1 MTRSKSSR
9 ILSPL
14 AVRAR
19 LTCGVSIAAMVG
31 ALGAG
36 PAVAQTIAGLHG
48 AIGPGGIPAAA
59 TAALTGSTFSN
70 PVNAAMAAAQARS
83 MRNQAQLTQ
92 TVTMA
97 QQAQAAA
104 RAAAAALN
112 QGVPNGL
119 ILGGLQVAPNVTTA
133 ANDPTGLHTWDGAA
147 LPTVDSKNP
156 NQIDIVQNKSQ
167 AVLDWT
173 TFNVGQNTTVDFVQQ
188 QNGVGQHSWIAV
200 NRVVGQLM
208 PNGLRNPNLAPAPS
222 RIFGSIKADG
232 TVIVINQNGVIF
244 GATSQVNV
252 NSLVATSLEL
262 GYDLKFV
269 NGSGTLASLSDRDNE
284 FLSLGLL
291 GYSDQNGQGGGLYT
305 FSAQA
310 TGITTTGTQYDP
322 LLEGEVQ
329 VQQGASINSASNGY
343 IVLAAPRV
351 VNGGALSSPEGQISL
366 VSGRGVTFTRSEGT
380 STSVDANLRGLQIS
394 TVSLGGSTGD
404 YVDNLA
410 NATLDVPQGYIS
422 LQATPVGAVID
433 GGVLTSTTAV
443 SRNGYINIQ
452 AGNIQFDPAA
462 VLAITPDS
470 SAATIPQDPNTLA
483 DFKTSVIRIGDTG
496 SAIDIGANSLIYAP
510 SANITIGADP
520 GQTTLTNA
528 ETPTAGRVFSDD
540 GAVIDAS
547 GVQNVLVAAT
557 ANAIKI
563 SPVTQNSLQDTPTY
577 RSSFLNGAIVY
588 VDPRLSGVNANGVAW
603 IGSPLI
609 PAASYYQQVGVSA
622 SELMT
627 KGGNVTVGAPS
638 VATGTGATQIPD
650 VVIKSGASIDI
661 SGGWR
666 TFQAGVV
673 QTSQL
678 VDANGEVVNIGY
690 ANPNDRY
697 LGVYNGFT
705 TTQSRW
711 GVSQTFANPLFTG
724 AHMEGQYTEGR
735 DAGTLNIKS
744 SVIVLDGQVI
754 AQAFPGAEQ
763 IQDSVQGT
771 AKGTIYGDIRNL
783 QGAPSQLPSGGYLDI
798 QALGVDALGNFTG
811 GGDID
816 LVDTAGYTPVS
827 SDLTYGQTATFAAD
841 GSLIIPQRPLSS
853 VLPVGRLDVIS
864 LNADSISSMGLSQLT
879 LETSGSIT
887 VEAGA
892 NVNLNA
898 GGAFEAVAGRSLTV
912 NGQITAPAGSIDLR
926 TADILDSAGLGGSVL
941 NPTVA
946 GPGSFDITINGQ
958 LNAAGRWANDYNATA
973 DQLVGSAYLNGGEIT
988 LLTAPRVAPLDIS
1001 VGADNSSALTQSTDI
1016 SGSILVNAGG
1026 ILNVTGGGY
1035 VAHNGNLTLTA
1046 KGGIVSLYNEDNF
1059 FPFSNDFTNVT
1070 TGSLP
1075 GSYSGFRVTTIINS
1089 TGGTGVV
1096 AINPSA
1102 VTGHIS
1108 IADGSILAHGFGG
1121 GGTFNLTAPSFTFG
1135 DSVTSTGAALPL
1147 DFFSRTGFANYN
1159 IKSYATDLIPN
1170 AFTNG
1175 LGGYNAVL
1183 ATQVVTVG
1191 AGQTLSLS
1199 ESMFSPLLS
1208 DSQTAMLRGF
1218 ATGGDLNTVLTPI
1231 VPTDAWDARPVNL
1244 SLGGLLELDVA
1255 KGGSIQGQAGGV
1267 LTVSQLWNQGT
1278 IHIPGGA
1285 IVQSEGLPTLY
1296 ASSSQLTG
1304 GEALNLT
1311 GQYVIAAHSLSDIFS
1326 IAADGSISEG
1336 GANALRLTDLNGAV
1350 LTNGQVAG
1358 NVSIYLLGNLDARE
1372 GVRLSTGSVTDLSG
1386 EAIVNPRA
1394 VPSGGAPVAGFVNG
1408 VVINGGSL
1416 RTSGASGASTAAPIF
1431 HTVLGVSPYFDDG
1444 QPVAL
1449 KAAIVADVLN
1459 AEVNSA
1465 INLQGASAIFDRPST
1480 TVSNLSGAPSIGYA
1494 PTQIWS
1500 NGGSLTLGS
1509 GGTIAGALIQA
1520 QGGAANAQGGIL
1532 TVLNPVLTQSEPDNP
1547 QPGVYTVDTAQISAD
1562 AITRSGFDTFV
1573 AQGAL
1578 NTLGDVTLDLRGAFF
1593 LTSKPQD
1600 GGLDPSSG
1608 SSRDLYSPRISSGG
1622 ALIINAAY
1630 VGLEGGF
1637 QSFST
1642 PAYGTVGDNTVTFNA
1657 GAIGVTGAVLFDR
1670 SVGQVNLNSS
1680 SDLQLVGVEPWQLV
1694 YNIATSTPTTP
1705 SLAGQLAVNGN
1716 LTITAGQVYPTT
1728 GTNFSISS
1736 ASPTGVIT
1744 FEKAAG
1750 ATPTT
1755 PYSAGGQLNVQAT
1768 TIVQDGVLRA
1778 PLGTINLGSST
1789 TSVFAPVA
1797 TQNLTLASGSITSVS
1812 TDGLVIPYGTTTDQI
1827 EWFFNPTN
1835 SNPLTAPPAAVLQLA
1850 GANVNVASGATV
1862 DLKGGGDIYAYEFI
1876 SGIGGSRDV
1885 LSQFNSDAFSS
1896 NHGFQYPDGRQVYA
1910 IVPSMANAAVAPFDP
1925 IYSANYSSLYG
1936 PSQVGERVYLNAAPG
1951 LAAGWYT
1958 LLPAQYAM
1966 LPGGM
1971 RVVQDTGAATP
1982 PPNGSSTLLDG
1993 TDVVSGYFGQ
2003 GPAGAY
2009 QATPV
2014 VFDVQSQS
2022 VIRTYSQIAL
2032 TYGNK
2037 TFTADAA
2044 KSGVTTPRLAT
2055 DAGRLIL
2062 APVSS
2067 LLINGVFDTTPA
2079 TGGRGSEVDISGTSL
2094 DIVGANGGSG
2104 APGSIVLTTS
2114 SLSDLNA
2121 ASLFLGGVRTDNADG
2136 TTSLGVTTNKIT
2148 VESGATIS
2156 APEVLLATNGA
2167 GAALTVAD
2175 GASIVASG
2183 NVSDPSTG
2191 NYLLMGGAAPAQSAQ
2206 GGFLRVANG
2215 PQRLL
2220 VRSGIQS
2227 SVTPGAVTLG
2237 SATLQGTSVEAES
2250 SGNLLISPD
2259 TRLDA
2264 TNLALGASTVTFA
2277 SSSTGLT
2284 GLVITPTLQS
2294 QIAQAKQLTIQS
2306 SNALE
2311 FQSGAYSFGNLTLDA
2326 PGLANAQGGTVT
2338 INAGDLT
2345 LANSSGASSLCGAS
2359 GAPACGA
2366 GTLDISATQVVFSNG
2381 SVSTYGFDT
2390 AANITASQGIV
2401 VDGVGGLN
2409 FGSANVALNTPFIGD
2424 RGTGLPGE
2432 TLPKLTLVST
2442 GNVNITAPSSS
2453 SGFQAPAGT
2462 PGSNVSISGNQ
2473 VTVSGAT
2480 IRATAGN
2487 LKVQGATGVIVTN
2500 GATLSTPGYLKTYG
2514 DSLNPTTAS
2523 APAGTLM
2530 LVAASGDINV
2540 SGSSILSIY
2549 GAQGPA
2555 GKLSLSAPTGNVL
2568 VSPSS
2573 INAGPAGSG
2582 ASLTLDTG
2590 GSFDLTSFATGAAS
2604 PFTGQL
2610 SITTGQGNLDL
2621 AAGDTLKA
2629 TDVTLVANA
2638 GSVSLEGTINVSG
2651 TVGGDVSLYGVDGVH
2666 LASGSLINATAN
2678 GYGATDTRQ
2687 ASGGNVTIGVSG
2699 SGAIAVDTGAV
2710 INVGLSSSDTNNI
2723 NRLVPIYGTSAYSY
2737 VAADQGGTVTF
2748 RAPVI
2753 QQTGGDTVNVTYN
2766 GAVNGAASIVLE
2778 GYQQWDLAAVAANS
2792 AYTGVRIV
2800 NGQAVLDLSATGAGQ
2815 VNFLA
2820 GNGQGTLADFIQN
2833 FNISSA
2839 YASLHGLASQA
2850 NFHARPGVELDY
2862 SGDIVLNSNWNLG
2875 AGVVDVAGATAA
2887 GLMAPVPGQAGEY
2900 YVLPGDEAAVFGRFT
2915 KLTYRVGGAVT
2926 GEPGALAL
2934 RAGGNLDLNGSI
2946 TDGFFQFQDQTN
2958 PNYLNTAMGGG
2969 NRTYQGYLTPGCL
2982 TGSCSGVDPWSV
2994 NGNPN
2999 NVVLI
3004 EFPGQS
3010 ALSSYLANPIPYSAI
3025 ANAPDALG
3033 SLPGGQGDAL
3043 GSAQLFPLLPGVG
3056 GKSPTVVNSWS
3067 YRLVGGADLNSPGG
3081 ALSADPLATQAG
3093 STASVTVAGQ
3103 NVYSFQATAGSVS
3116 YTDSLELELANSSA
3130 PVSVQQWYQA
3140 FLAQNKSAGLNPNSY
3155 TVVDFS
3161 SAPVSVQRTLN
3172 NLVNSFFQNVSL
3184 NNYINYGSGVETSL
3198 ALATKFMN
3206 YVASNFG
3213 VLSQEYR
3220 PPREVVASQPTYATA
3235 PTLVRTG
3242 TGNIDIAAAGQID
3255 LSNGA
3260 QATTLNRKGQIVL
3273 ALPGQVQLGGA
3284 AIYTAGHL
3292 ANLGVQSALDVATK
3306 QTVQVNLAA
3315 NLITADNTDTTQ
3327 PGSYQ
3332 YGEVLQGSP
3341 SGYAGILIANP
3352 VYAQGGGS
3360 IGLVAGGDIIGRR
3373 DTMLEGELG
3382 GVGGNNV
3389 QQPYSWI
3396 GSGAQPWRTGAIGT
3410 FTYAMINP
3418 QLFKEGL
3425 GTLAGGNISVTAGGN
3440 LTDLSVVATTALTTG
3455 TASGSSLRPSQA
3467 LVTLGGGNIAI
3478 SADNIL
3484 AGRVDDASGQVNIT
3498 ARGNIEGS
3506 GLVTLASATT
3516 PVENLLR
3523 LRLTDAT
3530 VTINA
3535 LGSASL
3541 QGIAALG
3548 VGVSDQSQNQANLN
3562 AEGFYSSN
3570 ASVSIVADGSVD
3582 IANAGEDVVT
3592 TNSNGTANTQ
3602 SAVYPGSLQAV
3613 SLTNDLNIA
3622 TSNTANNVAA
3632 ATLLYPS
3639 PTGTLRLLADGSI
3652 ARLTIAMEDAS
3663 PNLLPG
3669 AYTSFTTLGGIG
3681 GVASGLTFNFPAI
3694 LPNTT
3699 DVTRQELHNPN
3710 STHADDSTPNEIMA
3724 GGSITDLIFSSPK
3737 QARITAGL
3745 DLINTIFIGQNL
3757 ATTDVTRIYA
3767 GRDIL
3772 GTTTLVT
3779 PVTGVGTNG
3788 IVFGSEL
3795 PAVQGN
3801 TFVIGGPGAFF
3812 LEAGRDAGPFLN
3824 SAVTNGFQS
3833 VNGTF
3838 VPTGPLTFAGGI
3850 QSVGN
3855 LYNPWLPQQGAS
3867 IFTAFGVAKGQN
3879 FSGLIDYYLNPTN
3892 FSSLPG
3898 YLFTQ
3903 STTATGQSV
3912 PNRDQEIY
3920 SLDLLTWLR
3929 TIAPTVISQYNQEVA
3944 ASTTPVPPSALVQVA
3959 QSLEKGQTVSLNQA
3973 IAVLPAVADQRLPL
3987 IPWLQLNYPSLLVA
4001 QFGTLDVT
4009 YQQAYNAFL
4018 IVPTLN
4024 QQQYLL
4030 KDVYFNELIQTSVP
4044 SSPSYLQYA
4053 RGYQAVNTLFPA
4065 SAGYTLNNIGGG
4077 SNGSNSPVLTGN
4089 LDLRLSTIQTAQGG
4103 DVVILGPGGEVL
4115 AGSTVATSVQ
4125 AQRRDYEGGALYAG
4139 NPSVNSSPY
4148 FEASTITQIP
4158 VGYEGILTLQGGSID
4173 GFTDGNFLL
4182 NQSRL
4187 FTENGGDVALWSS
4200 NADLNAGQG
4209 PKNSASFPPIA
4220 VTIDENAYSTIDA
4233 AAGVSGA
4240 GIAAFQPDPSTPA
4253 PDIFLIAPRGKV
4265 DAGAAGVRS
4274 AGSIFVAALQV
4285 ANSSNFTV
4293 TGSGGSISG
4302 VASGAVVN
4310 VSAGTSASAASA
4322 AASQAAQA
4330 AANSASG
4337 GSDRTIVTVDV
4348 LGYLAGLSDT
4358 CDEDEKKKGRCD

>member
-9 ILSPL
+9 ILTPL

-36 PAVAQTIAGLHG
+36 PAAAQTIAGLHG

-112 QGVPNGL
+112 HGVPDGL

-173 TFNVGQNTTVDFVQQ
+173 TFNVGQKTTVDFIQQ
-188 QNGVGQHSWIAV
+188 QNGVGQPSWIAV

-208 PNGLRNPNLAPAPS
+208 PNGLRNPSLAPAPS
-222 RIFGSIKADG
+222 QIFGSIKADG

-269 NGSGTLASLSDRDNE
+269 NGTGALASLSDRDNE

-329 VQQGASINSASNGY
+329 VQQGASINSASSGY

-366 VSGRGVTFTRSEGT
+366 VSGRAVTFTRSEGT
-380 STSVDANLRGLQIS
+380 TTSIDPNLRGLQIS
-394 TVSLGGSTGD
+394 TVSLGGATGD

-410 NATLDVPQGYIS
+410 NATLDAPQGYIS

-470 SAATIPQDPNTLA
+470 SAASIPQDPNTLA

-510 SANITIGADP
+510 SARITIGADP

-528 ETPTAGRVFSDD
+528 ETPTAGRVFIDS

-547 GVQNVLVAAT
+547 GVQNVLVSAT

-563 SPVTQNSLQDTPTY
+563 DPVTQNSLQDTPTY

-588 VDPRLSGVNANGVAW
+588 VDPRLSGVNSNGVAW

-627 KGGNVTVGAPS
+627 TGGNVTIGAPS
-638 VATGTGATQIPD
+638 TAPGTGATQIPD

-666 TFQAGVV
+666 TFQAGIV
-673 QTSQL
+673 QTTQL

-690 ANPNDRY
+690 ANPNDTY
-697 LGVYNGFT
+697 VGVYNGFT

-744 SVIVLDGQVI
+744 SVVVLDGQVI

-763 IQDSVQGT
+763 ILDSQQGT

-798 QALGVDALGNFTG
+798 QALGVDSQGNFTG

-816 LVDTAGYTPVS
+816 VTDTAGYAPVS
-827 SDLTYGQTATFAAD
+827 TDLTYGQTASLAAD
-841 GSLIIPQRPLSS
+841 GSLIIPQRPLTS
-853 VLPVGRLDVIS
+853 VLPVGRLNVIS
-864 LNADSISSMGLSQLT
+864 LNADAISSMGLSQLT

-892 NVNLNA
+892 SVTLNA

-926 TADILDSAGLGGSVL
+926 TADILDSSGLGGSVL
-941 NPTVA
+941 NPTIA
-946 GPGSFDITINGQ
+946 GPGSFDITVNGQ
-958 LNAAGRWANDYNATA
+958 LNVAGRWANDYNASA
-973 DQLVGSAYLNGGEIT
+973 DQLAGSAYLNGGEIT
-988 LLTAPRVAPLDIS
+988 LLTAPRVAPLDTS
-1001 VGADNSSALTQSTDI
+1001 VSADNSAALTQSTDI
-1016 SGSILVNAGG
+1016 SGSILVNKGG

-1035 VAHNGNLTLTA
+1035 VAPNGNLTLTA
-1046 KGGIVSLYNEDNF
+1046 RGGSVSLYDEDNF

-1075 GSYSGFRVTTIINS
+1075 GSYSGFRVTTIINA

-1096 AINPSA
+1096 AVNPSA

-1147 DFFSRTGFANYN
+1147 DFFSKTGFANYN

-1231 VPTDAWDARPVNL
+1231 IPTDAWDARPVNL
-1244 SLGGLLELDVA
+1244 SLGGMIELDVA
-1255 KGGSIQGQAGGV
+1255 QGGAIQGQAGGV

-1296 ASSSQLTG
+1296 ASSSQVTS

-1311 GQYVIAAHSLSDIFS
+1311 GQYVIAAHSLSDVFS
-1326 IAADGSISEG
+1326 TAADGSISESD
-1336 GANALRLTDLNGAV
+1336 ANVLGLTDLNGNV

-1358 NVSIYLLGNLDARE
+1358 NVSIYLLGNLKANE
-1372 GVRLSTGSVTDLSG
+1372 GVRLSAGSVTDLSG

-1416 RTSGASGASTAAPIF
+1416 RTSGASGASTASPIF
-1431 HTVLGVSPYFDDG
+1431 HSVLGVSPYFDDS
-1444 QPVAL
+1444 QPVVL
-1449 KAAIVADVLN
+1449 KADIVAAVLN
-1459 AEVNSA
+1459 AEANSA
-1465 INLQGASAIFDRPST
+1465 IDLQGASATFDRPFT
-1480 TVSNLSGAPSIGYA
+1480 QTSNLSGAPAIGYA
-1494 PTQIWS
+1494 PTQVWS

-1509 GGTIAGALIQA
+1509 GGAIAGAIIQA
-1520 QGGAANAQGGIL
+1520 QGGATSAEGGTL
-1532 TVLNPVLTQSEPDNP
+1532 TVLNPVLTQSDPANP
-1547 QPGVYTVDTAQISAD
+1547 QPGAYTVDTAQISAD

-1578 NTLGDVTLDLRGAFF
+1578 NTLGDVTLNLRGAFF
-1593 LTSKPQD
+1593 LTSRPQD
-1600 GGLDPSSG
+1600 GGLDPSSA
-1608 SSRDLYSPRISSGG
+1608 SSRDLYSPTIGSGG
-1622 ALIINAAY
+1622 ALTINAAY
-1630 VGLEGGF
+1630 VGLAGGF

-1642 PAYGTVGDNTVTFNA
+1642 PAYGTVGDNSVTFNA
-1657 GAIGVTGAVLFDR
+1657 QAIGVTGAVLFDR
-1670 SVGQVNLNSS
+1670 SVGQVNLNSTG
-1680 SDLQLVGVEPWQLV
+1680 DLQLVGVEPWQLV
-1694 YNIATSTPTTP
+1694 YNITTSTPTTP

-1728 GTNFSISS
+1728 GTNFTISS
-1736 ASPTGVIT
+1736 ASATGVIT

-1750 ATPTT
+1750 ATPAT
-1755 PYSAGGQLNVQAT
+1755 PYSAGGKLNVQAT

-1778 PLGTINLGSST
+1778 PLGTITLGSSS

-1797 TQNLTLASGSITSVS
+1797 TQNLTLGSGSITSVS

-1835 SNPLTAPPAAVLQLA
+1835 NNPLTAPPAAVLQLA

-1896 NHGFQYPDGRQVYA
+1896 NNGYQYPDGRQVYA
-1910 IVPSMANAAVAPFDP
+1910 IVPSLANAAVAPFDP

-1936 PSQVGERVYLNAAPG
+1936 PGQVGERVYLNAAPG

-1982 PPNGSSTLLDG
+1982 PPNSSSTLLDG

-2022 VIRTYSQIAL
+2022 VFRTYSQIAL

-2037 TFTADAA
+2037 TFAADAA
-2044 KSGVTTPRLAT
+2044 KSGVTTPRLPI
-2055 DAGRLIL
+2055 DSGRLIL

-2067 LLINGVFDTTPA
+2067 LLINGAFDTTPA

-2094 DIVGANGGSG
+2094 DIVSAGGGSG
-2104 APGSIVLTTS
+2104 APGSIVLTTA

-2136 TTSLGVTTNKIT
+2136 TTSLDVTTNKIT

-2156 APEVLLATNGA
+2156 APEVLLATDGSGA
-2167 GAALTVAD
+2167 TLTVTD

-2183 NVSDPSTG
+2183 SVSDPSTG
-2191 NYLLMGGAAPAQSAQ
+2191 DYLIVGGASPAQSAQ

-2227 SVTPGAVTLG
+2227 SVAPGAVTLG
-2237 SATLQGTSVEAES
+2237 NATLQGTSVEAES

-2294 QIAQAKQLTIQS
+2294 QISQARELTIQS

-2311 FQSGAYSFGNLTLDA
+2311 FQSGTYGFGNLTLDA
-2326 PGLANAQGGTVT
+2326 PGLANAQGGTVA
-2338 INAGDLT
+2338 INAGVLT
-2345 LANSSGASSLCGAS
+2345 LANSSGVSPLCGAS

-2366 GTLDISATQVVFSNG
+2366 GTLDISASQVVFSGG
-2381 SVSTYGFDT
+2381 SVTTYGFDT
-2390 AANITASQGIV
+2390 AANITASQGMV

-2409 FGSANVALNTPFIGD
+2409 FGLANVALNTPFIGD
-2424 RGTGLPGE
+2424 RGTGLPGA
-2432 TLPKLTLVST
+2432 TLPKLTLIST
-2442 GNVNITAPSSS
+2442 GNIDITAPTGS
-2453 SGFQAPAGT
+2453 SGFIAPAGT
-2462 PGSNVSISGNQ
+2462 PGSSVSISGNQ

-2487 LKVQGATGVIVTN
+2487 LKVQGATGVVVTN
-2500 GATLSTPGYLKTYG
+2500 GGTLATPGYLKTFG
-2514 DSLNPTTAS
+2514 DSLNPTTVS
-2523 APAGTLM
+2523 APAGTLT
-2530 LVAASGDINV
+2530 LVAVSGDINV
-2540 SGSSILSIY
+2540 NGSSVLSIY

-2555 GKLSLSAPTGNVL
+2555 GTLSLSAPTGNVL
-2568 VSPSS
+2568 VSPSN

-2590 GSFDLTSFATGAAS
+2590 GSFDLTSFATGAGS

-2651 TVGGDVSLYGVDGVH
+2651 TVGGDVSLYGVNGVH

-2678 GYGATDTRQ
+2678 GYGATDSRQ

-2699 SGAIAVDTGAV
+2699 SGVIAVDSGAV
-2710 INVGLSSSDTNNI
+2710 INVGLSSSDSNNV
-2723 NRLVPIYGTSAYSY
+2723 NRLVPIYGSSAYNY
-2737 VAADQGGTVTF
+2737 VAADQGGAVTF

-2753 QQTGGDTVNVTYN
+2753 QQAGGDTVNVNYN
-2766 GAVNGAASIVLE
+2766 GAVNGAGSIVLE
-2778 GYQQWDLAAVAANS
+2778 GYQQWNLASVAANS
-2792 AYTGVRIV
+2792 AYTGVQII

-2820 GNGQGTLADFIQN
+2820 GNGPGTLVNFIQN

-2839 YASLHGLASQA
+2839 YAGLHGLASQA

-2887 GLMAPVPGQAGEY
+2887 GLMAPVPGQSGEY
-2900 YVLPGDEAAVFGRFT
+2900 YVLPGDEAAVFANFT
-2915 KLTYRVGGAVT
+2915 RLTYRVGGAVT
-2926 GEPGALAL
+2926 GEPGDLTL
-2934 RAGGNLDLNGSI
+2934 RAGGNLDVNGSI
-2946 TDGFFQFQDQTN
+2946 TDGFFEFQDQTN

-2982 TGSCSGVDPWSV
+2982 TGSCSGVDQWSV
-2994 NGNPN
+2994 NDNPN
-2999 NVVLI
+2999 NAVLF

-3010 ALSSYLANPIPYSAI
+3010 SLSSYLANPIPYSA
-3025 ANAPDALG
+3025 AGNAPDALG

-3056 GKSPTVVNSWS
+3056 GKAPAVVNSWT
-3067 YRLVGGADLNSPGG
+3067 YQLVGGAAPGV
-3081 ALSADPLATQAG
+3081 DPMSTQAG
-3093 STASVTVAGQ
+3093 STASVTVAGE
-3103 NVYSFQATAGSVS
+3103 NVYGFQATAGSVS
-3116 YTDSLELELANSSA
+3116 YADTLGLALANSA
-3130 PVSVQQWYQA
+3130 VPTSVQQWYQA
-3140 FLAQNKSAGLNPNSY
+3140 FLAQNKTAGLNQNSY

-3161 SAPVSVQRTLN
+3161 AAPPSVQRELN
-3172 NLVNSFFQNVSL
+3172 NLVNSFFQNISL
-3184 NNYINYGSGVETSL
+3184 NNYINYGTGVETTLS
-3198 ALATKFMN
+3198 LATKFMS

-3213 VLSQEYR
+3213 QLAQDYR
-3220 PPREVVASQPTYATA
+3220 PPREVISTQTTYATA

-3242 TGNIDIAAAGQID
+3242 TGNIEIAAAGQID

-3273 ALPGQVQLGGA
+3273 AQPGQVQLGGA
-3284 AIYTAGHL
+3284 AIYTAGHQ
-3292 ANLGVQSALDVATK
+3292 ANLGVQSAVDVATG

-3315 NLITADNTDTTQ
+3315 NLITPDNTDTTQ

-3360 IGLVAGGDIIGRR
+3360 ISLAAGGDILGRR
-3373 DTMLEGELG
+3373 DTQLEGELG

-3396 GSGAQPWRTGAIGT
+3396 GSGAQPWRTGAIGS
-3410 FTYAMINP
+3410 FTYALINP

-3425 GTLAGGNISVTAGGN
+3425 GTLAGGDISVTAAGN

-3455 TASGSSLRPSQA
+3455 TASGSSLQPSQA
-3467 LVTLGGGNIAI
+3467 LVTLGGGNIAVR
-3478 SADNIL
+3478 ADNIL
-3484 AGRVDDASGQVNIT
+3484 AGRFDDASGQVNIS
-3498 ARGNIEGS
+3498 AQGNIES
-3506 GLVTLASATT
+3506 DGLVTLSSATT

-3562 AEGFYSSN
+3562 AEGFYSSR
-3570 ASVSIVADGSVD
+3570 ASVSIVADGAVG
-3582 IANAGEDVVT
+3582 IANAGEDVLT

-3613 SLTNDLNIA
+3613 SLTDGLNIT
-3622 TSNTANNVAA
+3622 TSNTAYNVAA

-3639 PTGTLRLLADGSI
+3639 PTGTLRLLADGDI
-3652 ARLTIAMEDAS
+3652 APLTIAMEDAS

-3681 GVASGLTFNFPAI
+3681 SVASGLTFNFPTI
-3694 LPNTT
+3694 LPDTT
-3699 DVTRQELHNPN
+3699 DVTRQELHNPE
-3710 STHADDSTPNEIMA
+3710 STHAGDQTPNEIMA

-3757 ATTDVTRIYA
+3757 AATDVTRIYA
-3767 GRDIL
+3767 GRDIF

-3779 PVTGVGTNG
+3779 PVTGVGSNG

-3838 VPTGPLTFAGGI
+3838 VPTGPLTFAGGV

-3855 LYNPWLPQQGAS
+3855 LYNPWLSQQGAS
-3867 IFTAFGVAKGQN
+3867 IFTAFGVGKGQN

-3903 STTATGQSV
+3903 TTTATGQSA

-3920 SLDLLTWLR
+3920 SLDLLTWLQ

-3944 ASTTPVPPSALVQVA
+3944 ASPTPVTPSALVQVA
-3959 QSLEKGQTVSLNQA
+3959 QALEKGQTVSLSQA
-3973 IAVLPAVADQRLPL
+3973 IAVLSAVADQRLPL
-3987 IPWLQLNYPSLLVA
+3987 IPWLQLNYPSLLIA
-4001 QFGTLDVT
+4001 QFGTLNVT

-4044 SSPSYLQYA
+4044 SSPSYLQYV

-4065 SAGYTLNNIGGG
+4065 SDGYTLNNIGGG

-4089 LDLRLSTIQTAQGG
+4089 LDLRLSTIQTDQGG
-4103 DVVILGPGGEVL
+4103 DVIILGPGGEVL

-4139 NPSVNSSPY
+4139 NPSTNSSPY
-4148 FEASTITQIP
+4148 IEASTISQIP
-4158 VGYEGILTLQGGSID
+4158 VGYEGILTLQGGAID

-4187 FTENGGDVALWSS
+4187 FTENGGDIALWSS
-4200 NADLNAGQG
+4200 NANLNAGQG
-4209 PKNSASFPPIA
+4209 PKTSANFPPIA

-4240 GIAAFQPDPSTPA
+4240 GIAAFQPDPATPA
-4253 PDIFLIAPRGKV
+4253 PDVFLIAPRGTV

-4302 VASGAVVN
+4302 VGSGAVVN

-4330 AANSASG
+4330 ASNNASG
-4337 GSDRTIVTVDV
+4337 GTDRTVITVDV